1 MLVHIFVIPV
11 TLGYHP
17 LPLTSNPRLRV
28 LVMHEESKEEEEES
42 VAVQKEDKKD

>member
-11 TLGYHP
+11 TLGCHP

-28 LVMHEESKEEEEES
+28 LVMHEERKEEES
-42 VAVQKEDKKD
+42 VAVQTEDKKD

>member
-11 TLGYHP
+11 TLACHP

-28 LVMHEESKEEEEES
+28 LVMHEESKEEEES
-42 VAVQKEDKKD
+42 VTVQKEDKKD